1 MDTLNAIWTIVLGI
15 LTALILSL
23 LALLRRTSNHL
34 RTYKKARA
42 LWRPFA
48 SGDLKIITGDLTRVY
63 SELKEFEVGG
73 LVGIGDV
80 QAAAELV
87 AFFGKV
93 GFLGFN
99 RSMDVVRGNG
109 PLGELYGLNVVCIGG
124 PDANEATEEM
134 LARIGHT
141 LDPRGPLI
149 RDAKEN
155 KDYEPEEGPPDSQG
169 KPMISLDYGV
179 LIKTRN
185 PEAASRQ
192 VLIIAGC
199 SGYGTWAG
207 AKLASSERF
216 LRCPRVSQGG
226 PIECLYSTD
235 VISGVP
241 NEPQVLVLRDLPD
254 GQKLSGQR
262 ASKRRHL

>member
-1 MDTLNAIWTIVLGI
+1 MDTLNAIVIGL
-15 LTALILSL
+15 LTTLIASL
-23 LALLRRTSNHL
+23 LTLLWRTSSHRL
-34 RTYKKARA
+34 TYRKARA

-63 SELKEFEVGG
+63 SELKEFEAGG
-73 LVGIGDV
+73 LVGTGDV
-80 QAAAELV
+80 QAAAELI

-99 RSMDVVRGNG
+99 RSMDVVRGNR
-109 PLGELYGLNVVCIGG
+109 PLGELYGLNLVCIGG

-141 LDPRGPLI
+141 LDARGPLI
-149 RDAKEN
+149 RDDKED
-155 KDYEPEEGPPDSQG
+155 KVYKPREGPPDSQG

-199 SGYGTWAG
+199 YGYGTWAG
-207 AKLASSERF
+207 AKLACSERF
-216 LRCPRVSQGG
+216 LRDPLVSQGR
-226 PIECLYSTD
+226 PIECLYSTH

-241 NEPQVLVLRDLPD
+241 QEPQVLVLRDLPD
-254 GQKLSGQR
+254 GQKLSGRR